1 MAPRPLH
8 AASFAMKY
16 ALGLVVSLLAFT
28 WSLANVA
35 GAQSYPSRSVRL
47 VVPYP
52 AGGGPDLLA
61 RAIGERL
68 TAAWGQPIIVE
79 NKPGAGTLLG
89 AQEILRSPADGHTIF
104 VTDGAT
110 MTINPHLYKSLPYDP
125 DKDFIP
131 VTELVTFH
139 QVLLANTSLP
149 ANNLKEVV
157 AYAKANPG
165 KLSYGSYGIGTTANL
180 SGELVRHATGIDLVH
195 VPYKGAESLTGAV
208 RGEVQFAFAG
218 MIGAKSTIDAGR
230 LKGIAIGGPARSKFL
245 PDIQTF
251 AEQGYPSVDTSVW
264 FGVWVRAGT
273 PAPLVARINKDFVA
287 VLTAPDFR
295 QKYLEPIAFE
305 PVGSSPAD
313 FAARIVKDRAF
324 RKTAVEIAGIK
335 PQE

>member
-1 MAPRPLH
+1 MTPH
-8 AASFAMKY
+8 AWQLSAMKN
-16 ALGLVVSLLAFT
+16 ACRLIAAVLLAF
-28 WSLANVA
+28 SLADA
-35 GAQSYPSRSVRL
+35 AAAQAYPSRPVRL

-68 TAAWGQPIIVE
+68 TASWGQPIIVE

-131 VTELVTFH
+131 VTELVTFY
-139 QVLLANTSLP
+139 QVLLANTALP
-149 ANNLKEVV
+149 ANNLREVV

-180 SGELVRHATGIDLVH
+180 SGELVKHATGIDLIH
-195 VPYKGAESLTGAV
+195 VPYKGAESLTGAI

-218 MIGAKSTIDAGR
+218 MIGAKSTIEAGR
-230 LKGIAIGGPARSKFL
+230 LKGIAIGGPKRSKFL

-251 AEQGYPSVDTSVW
+251 SEQGYPGVDTSVW

-273 PAPLVARINKDFVA
+273 PAPIVERINKDFVS
-287 VLTAPDFR
+287 VLMAPDFR

-313 FAARIVKDRAF
+313 FAARIVKDREF
-324 RKTAVEIAGIK
+324 RRRAVEIAGIK
-335 PQE
+335 PQD